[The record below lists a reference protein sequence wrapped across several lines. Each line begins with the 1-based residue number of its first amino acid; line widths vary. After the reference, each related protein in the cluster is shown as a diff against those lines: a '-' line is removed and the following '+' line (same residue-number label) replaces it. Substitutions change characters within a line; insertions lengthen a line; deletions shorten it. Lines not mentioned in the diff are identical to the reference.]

1 MRSLRDQEGDLRSKN
16 MYKDQGSPTGSFN
29 GLHLKSNFL
38 AVSQSFSL
46 EHTRAL
52 RGAKESFP
60 TENSFT
66 PNKSTNQGAKGHTFS
81 RRELEVARALG
92 LALVEI
98 VKAE

>member
-1 MRSLRDQEGDLRSKN
+1 

-60 TENSFT
+60 ACRRVGFHRLQGD
-66 PNKSTNQGAKGHTFS
+66 PDLACCAGQGAS
-81 RRELEVARALG
+81 VACG
-92 LALVEI
+92 TMVSSTST
-98 VKAE
+98 